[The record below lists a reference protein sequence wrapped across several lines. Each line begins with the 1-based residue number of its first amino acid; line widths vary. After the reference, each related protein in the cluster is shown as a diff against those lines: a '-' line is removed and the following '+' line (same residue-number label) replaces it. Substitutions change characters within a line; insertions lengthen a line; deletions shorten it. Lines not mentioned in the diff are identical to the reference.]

1 MCVLRCKRIKLGLIT
16 FSAKPIVNAEDLTV
30 EYRDSIV
37 ILTWKYEVTDPE
49 ISQVVIEQC
58 ILGGACTEYIVIE
71 NTQKTLEVP
80 ASNGE
85 IFYLVIYQDG
95 LEAYRSERF
104 AVVTPP
110 LGL

>member
-1 MCVLRCKRIKLGLIT
+1 M
-16 FSAKPIVNAEDLTV
+16 NAEDLTV
-30 EYRDSIV
+30 EYRDSIA

-49 ISQVVIEQC
+49 ITRVVIEQC
-58 ILGGACTEYIVIE
+58 ILGGACTVYNVTE

-110 LGL
+110 PGL

>member
-1 MCVLRCKRIKLGLIT
+1 M
-16 FSAKPIVNAEDLTV
+16 ADDLAV
-30 EYRDSIV
+30 EYTDSIAT
-37 ILTWKYEVTDPE
+37 LTWKYEVTDPE
-49 ISQVVIEQC
+49 ITQVVIEQC
-58 ILGGACTEYIVIE
+58 ILGGACTVYNVTE

-110 LGL
+110 PGL

>member
-1 MCVLRCKRIKLGLIT
+1 MRSPLQENKTLVLIT

-30 EYRDSIV
+30 EYTDSIA
-37 ILTWKYEVTDPE
+37 ILIWKYEVTDPE
-49 ISQVVIEQC
+49 ISRVVIEQC
-58 ILGGACTEYIVIE
+58 ILGWACTEYNVTE

-80 ASNGE
+80 ASKGE

-95 LEAYRSERF
+95 LVAYRSERF

-110 LGL
+110 PGL